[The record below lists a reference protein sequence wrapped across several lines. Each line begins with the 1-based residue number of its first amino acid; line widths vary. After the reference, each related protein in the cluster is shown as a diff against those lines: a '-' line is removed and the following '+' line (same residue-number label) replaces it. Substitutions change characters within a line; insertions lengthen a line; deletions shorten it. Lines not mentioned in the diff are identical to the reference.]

1 MSTNAAA
8 HQDAPGR
15 PGRPRIGQWTRGVRA
30 FYASLLIGTVLASL
44 LPTVLFQPH
53 SRVFLLKLVA
63 VALLA
68 SLPGLLYLEFLR
80 FKGQTLYDEYVINL
94 FRLGIDL
101 DCNLPAPPTHTSY
114 YSRWKKAHDQLTNP
128 GKDNLYR
135 KKFEA
140 VYGQQ
145 AVSTRSQFADA
156 DSRPE
161 RSEGFFPVLLATV
174 LLCVGWA
181 MVVQP
186 ELYRNIDLLGGLP
199 FSGRPKLPIEA
210 LQYGFIGAY
219 WFILQDVIRRYFRD
233 DLKTAAYVSASA
245 RIILV
250 VIVVTMV
257 SLAFTGTSS
266 QLNVIAFFI
275 GIFPQIGVQIL
286 KAGIN
291 KAFKD
296 LVPSLD
302 SKYPLSDLD
311 GLTIWDQ
318 ARLFEEGIEDLHGLV
333 TANLV
338 DVILG
343 TRIPVDRLVDWL
355 DQALLY
361 LHVPA
366 ESGNESSKHRPRDE
380 LRALGIRTATDL
392 ERAWASTDK
401 DAATVRQQLT
411 ETVASDHRS
420 GVAVIQMVLASLR
433 ATSSFLH
440 VQRFRRHDWL
450 ADHPPAEAA

>member
-1 MSTNAAA
+1 MSTNVSVDHGGAA
-8 HQDAPGR
+8 R
-15 PGRPRIGQWTRGVRA
+15 RPRRPAIGRWTRGFRA

-44 LPTVLFQPH
+44 LPAVLFQPN
-53 SRVFLLKLVA
+53 SRVFLLKLGA
-63 VALLA
+63 AALLA
-68 SLPGLLYLEFLR
+68 SLPGLLYLEFIR

-94 FRLGIDL
+94 FRLGIDR
-101 DCNLPAPPTHTSY
+101 DCNLPAPPSHTSY
-114 YSRWKKAHDQLTNP
+114 YQRWKRDHDQLNT
-128 GKDNLYR
+128 KSTDNLYR

-145 AVSTRSQFADA
+145 AVSTRGLFADP

-199 FSGRPKLPIEA
+199 FSGRPQLPIEA
-210 LQYGFIGAY
+210 LGYGFIGAY

-250 VIVVTMV
+250 VIVVTIV
-257 SLAFTGTSS
+257 SLASTSTS
-266 QLNVIAFFI
+266 TQLNVLAFFI

-286 KAGIN
+286 KAGVN
-291 KAFKD
+291 KVFKGI
-296 LVPSLD
+296 VPSLE
-302 SKYPLSDLD
+302 SRYPLSDLD

-338 DVILG
+338 DVILR

-361 LHVPA
+361 LHVPP
-366 ESGNESSKHRPRDE
+366 ESGGRKPRQA

-392 ERAWASTDK
+392 ERAWTSTDK
-401 DAATVRQQLT
+401 DAAAVRQQLT
-411 ETVASDHRS
+411 EAIAGAADG
-420 GVAVIQMVLASLR
+420 GVAVVQMMLASLGS
-433 ATSSFLH
+433 TSSFLH
-440 VQRFRRHDWL
+440 VQRFKRHDWL
-450 ADHPPAEAA
+450 TDQPPARAA

>member
-1 MSTNAAA
+1 MSTNVSVEHDPAA
-8 HQDAPGR
+8 R
-15 PGRPRIGQWTRGVRA
+15 RPRRPAIGQWTRGVRA
-30 FYASLLIGTVLASL
+30 FYASLLVGTVLASL
-44 LPTVLFQPH
+44 LPAVLFQPH
-53 SRVFLLKLVA
+53 SRVFLLKLVVA
-63 VALLA
+63 ALLA
-68 SLPGLLYLEFLR
+68 SLPGLLYLEFIR

-94 FRLGIDL
+94 FRLGIDQ
-101 DCNLPAPPTHTSY
+101 DCNLPAPPAHHSY
-114 YSRWKKAHDQLTNP
+114 YRRWKQDHDLLDT
-128 GKDNLYR
+128 KSTDNLYR
-135 KKFEA
+135 RKFEA

-145 AVSTRSQFADA
+145 AVSTRGLFAKP

-199 FSGRPKLPIEA
+199 FSGKPKLPIEA
-210 LQYGFIGAY
+210 LGYGFIGAY

-250 VIVVTMV
+250 VIVVTIV
-257 SLAFTGTSS
+257 SLASTSAS
-266 QLNVIAFFI
+266 TELNVLAFFI
-275 GIFPQIGVQIL
+275 GIFPQIGIQIL
-286 KAGIN
+286 KAGVN
-291 KAFKD
+291 KAFAGI
-296 LVPSLD
+296 VPSLD

-361 LHVPA
+361 LYVPA
-366 ESGNESSKHRPRDE
+366 ESDKRYPRAE
-380 LRALGIRTATDL
+380 LRSLGIRTATDL
-392 ERAWASTDK
+392 ERAWANADNDT
-401 DAATVRQQLT
+401 AAVRQQLT
-411 ETVASDHRS
+411 AIVAGGARP
-420 GVAVIQMVLASLR
+420 GVAVVQMFLASLR

-440 VQRFRRHDWL
+440 VQRFKRHDWL
-450 ADHPPAEAA
+450 ADEDLPAKAA

>member
-1 MSTNAAA
+1 
-8 HQDAPGR
+8 
-15 PGRPRIGQWTRGVRA
+15 V
-30 FYASLLIGTVLASL
+30 SLLVGTVLASL
-44 LPTVLFQPH
+44 LPAVLFQPH

-63 VALLA
+63 IALLA
-68 SLPGLLYLEFLR
+68 SLPGLLYLEFIR

-94 FRLGIDL
+94 FRLGIDR
-101 DCNLPAPPTHTSY
+101 DCNLPAPPAHTDY
-114 YSRWKKAHDQLTNP
+114 YGRWKRAHDKLPNP

-186 ELYRNIDLLGGLP
+186 ELYGNIDLLGGLP

-250 VIVVTMV
+250 IIVVTMV
-257 SLAFTGTSS
+257 SLGFTGTST
-266 QLNVIAFFI
+266 QLNVLAFFI

-291 KAFKD
+291 KVLKGV
-296 LVPSLD
+296 VPSLD

-366 ESGNESSKHRPRDE
+366 ESGNDESSKRRPRDE
-380 LRALGIRTATDL
+380 LRGLGIRTATDL
-392 ERAWASTDK
+392 ERAWSSTDR
-401 DAATVRQQLT
+401 DAAAVRQQLT
-411 ETVASDHRS
+411 ETVAGDNRS

-440 VQRFRRHDWL
+440 VQRFKRHDWL
-450 ADHPPAEAA
+450 EDQPPAKAA

>member
-1 MSTNAAA
+1 MSTNVSVDHGAAA
-8 HQDAPGR
+8 RPPRRPAIGR
-15 PGRPRIGQWTRGVRA
+15 WTRGFRA

-44 LPTVLFQPH
+44 LPAVLLQPH

-63 VALLA
+63 AALLA
-68 SLPGLLYLEFLR
+68 ALPGLLYLEFIR

-94 FRLGIDL
+94 FRLGIDR
-101 DCNLPAPPTHTSY
+101 DCNLPAPPAHTSY
-114 YSRWKKAHDQLTNP
+114 YHRWKRDHDLLNT
-128 GKDNLYR
+128 KSTDNLYR

-145 AVSTRSQFADA
+145 AVSTRGLFADP

-199 FSGRPKLPIEA
+199 FSGQPKLPIEA
-210 LQYGFIGAY
+210 LEYGFIGAY

-257 SLAFTGTSS
+257 SLASTSAS
-266 QLNVIAFFI
+266 TQLNILAFFI
-275 GIFPQIGVQIL
+275 GIFPQIGIQIL
-286 KAGIN
+286 KAGVN
-291 KAFKD
+291 KIFKGV
-296 LVPSLD
+296 VPSLD

-338 DVILG
+338 DVILR

-361 LHVPA
+361 LHVSA
-366 ESGNESSKHRPRDE
+366 ESDGRKPRQA

-392 ERAWASTDK
+392 ERAWTSTDK
-401 DAATVRQQLT
+401 DAAAVKQQLT
-411 ETVASDHRS
+411 QAIAGAAGP
-420 GVAVIQMVLASLR
+420 GVAVVQMVLASLA

-440 VQRFRRHDWL
+440 VQRFKRHDWL
-450 ADHPPAEAA
+450 TDQPPARAA

>member
-1 MSTNAAA
+1 MSTNEMVDHGAGGQPRQPAI
-8 HQDAPGR
+8 GR
-15 PGRPRIGQWTRGVRA
+15 WTRGFRA
-30 FYASLLIGTVLASL
+30 FYASLLVGTVLASL
-44 LPTVLFQPH
+44 LPAVLFQPN

-63 VALLA
+63 TALLA
-68 SLPGLLYLEFLR
+68 SLPGLLYLEFIR

-114 YSRWKKAHDQLTNP
+114 YGRWKKAHDKLTSP

-140 VYGQQ
+140 VFGQQ
-145 AVSTRSQFADA
+145 AVSTRSQFADPN
-156 DSRPE
+156 SRPE
-161 RSEGFFPVLLATV
+161 RSEGFLPVLLATV

-210 LQYGFIGAY
+210 LEYGFIGAY

-250 VIVVTMV
+250 IIVVTMV
-257 SLAFTGTSS
+257 SLGFTGTTT
-266 QLNVIAFFI
+266 QLNVLAFFI

-286 KAGIN
+286 KAGVS
-291 KAFKD
+291 KVFKGV
-296 LVPSLD
+296 VPSLD

-338 DVILG
+338 DVILR

-366 ESGNESSKHRPRDE
+366 ESDKRSPREE

-392 ERAWASTDK
+392 ERAWASTDQ

-411 ETVASDHRS
+411 ETVAGDKRA
-420 GVAVIQMVLASLR
+420 GMAVIPMLLQSLQ

-440 VQRFRRHDWL
+440 VQRFKRHDWL
-450 ADHPPAEAA
+450 EDQPPAKAA

>member
-1 MSTNAAA
+1 MSTDVTVQPDIGIPR
-8 HQDAPGR
+8 HHRPVVGR
-15 PGRPRIGQWTRGVRA
+15 WTRGFRA
-30 FYASLLIGTVLASL
+30 FYASLLVGTVLASL
-44 LPTVLFQPH
+44 LPTVLFQPQ

-63 VALLA
+63 AALLA
-68 SLPGLLYLEFLR
+68 SLPGLLYLEFIR

-94 FRLGIDL
+94 FRLGIDQE
-101 DCNLPAPPTHTSY
+101 CNLPAPPEHTSY
-114 YSRWKKAHDQLTNP
+114 YRPWKKDHEKLGTKS
-128 GKDNLYR
+128 KDNLYR

-145 AVSTRSQFADA
+145 AVSTRDLFTEP

-161 RSEGFFPVLLATV
+161 RSEGFLPVLLATV

-186 ELYRNIDLLGGLP
+186 ELYRSFNLLGGLP
-199 FSGRPKLPIEA
+199 FSGRPKLPVEA
-210 LQYGFIGAY
+210 LQFGFIGAY

-250 VIVVTMV
+250 VIVVSMV
-257 SLAFTGTSS
+257 SLVFTGSS
-266 QLNVIAFFI
+266 TQLNVLAFFI

-286 KAGIN
+286 KASVN
-291 KAFKD
+291 KVFKG

-302 SKYPLSDLD
+302 SRYPLSDLD

-318 ARLFEEGIEDLHGLV
+318 ARLLEEGIEDLHGLA

-366 ESGNESSKHRPRDE
+366 EDESRHPRAA

-392 ERAWASTDK
+392 ARAWGSTDQ
-401 DAATVRQQLT
+401 DARAVRRQIAKAVAGNERVGATLVP
-411 ETVASDHRS
+411 
-420 GVAVIQMVLASLR
+420 MVLQSLK

-440 VQRFRRHDWL
+440 VERFKRHDWL
-450 ADHPPAEAA
+450 ADQSTADAA

>member
-1 MSTNAAA
+1 
-8 HQDAPGR
+8 
-15 PGRPRIGQWTRGVRA
+15 
-30 FYASLLIGTVLASL
+30 
-44 LPTVLFQPH
+44 
-53 SRVFLLKLVA
+53 
-63 VALLA
+63 
-68 SLPGLLYLEFLR
+68 
-80 FKGQTLYDEYVINL
+80 
-94 FRLGIDL
+94 
-101 DCNLPAPPTHTSY
+101 
-114 YSRWKKAHDQLTNP
+114 
-128 GKDNLYR
+128 
-135 KKFEA
+135 

-145 AVSTRSQFADA
+145 AVSTRGLFADP

-174 LLCVGWA
+174 LLCVCWA

-210 LQYGFIGAY
+210 LEYGFIGAY

-257 SLAFTGTSS
+257 SLASTSAS
-266 QLNVIAFFI
+266 TQLNVLAFFI

-286 KAGIN
+286 KAGVN
-291 KAFKD
+291 KAFRGV
-296 LVPSLD
+296 VPSLD
-302 SKYPLSDLD
+302 CKYPLSDLD

-361 LHVPA
+361 LYVPA
-366 ESGNESSKHRPRDE
+366 ESGGGKPRE
-380 LRALGIRTATDL
+380 ALRALGIRTATDL
-392 ERAWASTDK
+392 ERAWAATDEN
-401 DAATVRQQLT
+401 AAAVTQQLT
-411 ETVASDHRS
+411 EAITGAAGG
-420 GVAVIQMVLASLR
+420 GVAVVQMMLASLGS
-433 ATSSFLH
+433 TSSFLH
-440 VQRFRRHDWL
+440 VRRFKGHDWL
-450 ADHPPAEAA
+450 TDQAPAKAA

>member
-1 MSTNAAA
+1 MSTNVTAQQGVAGHA
-8 HQDAPGR
+8 RQPAFGR
-15 PGRPRIGQWTRGVRA
+15 WTSGFRA
-30 FYASLLIGTVLASL
+30 FYASLLLGTVLASL
-44 LPTVLFQPH
+44 LPAVLFQPH
-53 SRVFLLKLVA
+53 SRVFLLKLA
-63 VALLA
+63 AAALLA
-68 SLPGLLYLEFLR
+68 SLPGLLYLQFIR

-94 FRLGIDL
+94 FRLGIDR
-101 DCNLPAPPTHTSY
+101 DCNLPAPPSHTSY
-114 YSRWKKAHDQLTNP
+114 YGRWKKDHDKLPNP

-145 AVSTRSQFADA
+145 AVSTRPLFAEP

-181 MVVQP
+181 LVVQP
-186 ELYRNIDLLGGLP
+186 ELYRDIDLLGSLP
-199 FSGRPKLPIEA
+199 FSGRPKLPVEA
-210 LQYGFIGAY
+210 LAYGFVGAY

-250 VIVVTMV
+250 AIVVTVV
-257 SLAFTGTSS
+257 SLVSTDAST
-266 QLNVIAFFI
+266 QLNLLAFFI
-275 GIFPQIGVQIL
+275 GIFPQVGVQIL
-286 KAGIN
+286 KTGVN
-291 KAFKD
+291 TAFKGV
-296 LVPSLD
+296 VPSLD
-302 SKYPLSDLD
+302 SRYPLSDLD

-318 ARLFEEGIEDLHGLV
+318 ARLLEEGIEDLHGLV

-338 DVILG
+338 DVILR
-343 TRIPVDRLVDWL
+343 TRTPIDRLVDWL

-361 LHVPA
+361 LHVPP
-366 ESGNESSKHRPRDE
+366 ESEGRSPRAG

-392 ERAWASTDK
+392 DRAWTSADQ
-401 DAATVRQQLT
+401 DAATVRAQLA
-411 ETVASDHRS
+411 EVVAGSQRNTAV
-420 GVAVIQMVLASLR
+420 VAMVLESLQ

-440 VQRFRRHDWL
+440 VQRFKRHDWL
-450 ADHPPAEAA
+450 DDQAPGEAA

>member
-1 MSTNAAA
+1 MATNATV
-8 HQDAPGR
+8 QRGI
-15 PGRPRIGQWTRGVRA
+15 GVPRHRRAGVGQWTRGFRA
-30 FYASLLIGTVLASL
+30 FYATLLVGTVLASL
-44 LPTVLFQPH
+44 LPAVLFQPQ

-63 VALLA
+63 AALLA
-68 SLPGLLYLEFLR
+68 SLPGLLYLEFIR

-94 FRLGIDL
+94 FRLGIDR
-101 DCNLPAPPTHTSY
+101 DCNLPAPPEHTSY
-114 YSRWKKAHDQLTNP
+114 YGRWKHDHDKLKTDS
-128 GKDNLYR
+128 KDNLYR

-145 AVSTRSQFADA
+145 AVSTRNLFAEP

-186 ELYRNIDLLGGLP
+186 ELYRDFDLLGGLP
-199 FSGRPKLPIEA
+199 VSGRPKLPVEA
-210 LQYGFIGAY
+210 LQFGFLGAY

-250 VIVVTMV
+250 IIVVTMV
-257 SLAFTGTSS
+257 SLVSTGSS
-266 QLNVIAFFI
+266 TQLNVLAFFI

-286 KAGIN
+286 KAGVN
-291 KAFKD
+291 KVFKGV
-296 LVPSLD
+296 VPSLD
-302 SKYPLSDLD
+302 SRYPLSELE

-318 ARLFEEGIEDLHGLV
+318 ARLLEEGIEDMHGLV

-366 ESGNESSKHRPRDE
+366 HYESCFPRAG
-380 LRALGIRTATDL
+380 LRSLGIRTATDL
-392 ERAWASTDK
+392 ERAWGSTDQ
-401 DAATVRQQLT
+401 DAAAVRRQIAKV
-411 ETVASDHRS
+411 VAGNERT
-420 GVAVIQMVLASLR
+420 GRALVQMVLQSLR

-440 VQRFRRHDWL
+440 VQRFKRHDWL
-450 ADHPPAEAA
+450 ADQSTSDAA

>member
-1 MSTNAAA
+1 MSTNVSVDHGAARRLRRPA
-8 HQDAPGR
+8 IGR
-15 PGRPRIGQWTRGVRA
+15 WTRGFRA

-44 LPTVLFQPH
+44 LPAVLFQPN

-63 VALLA
+63 AALLA
-68 SLPGLLYLEFLR
+68 SLPGLLYLEFIR

-94 FRLGIDL
+94 FRLGIDQ
-101 DCNLPAPPTHTSY
+101 DCNLPAPPSHTSY
-114 YSRWKKAHDQLTNP
+114 YLRWKKDHDRLETNST
-128 GKDNLYR
+128 DNLYR

-145 AVSTRSQFADA
+145 AVSTRKLFADP
-156 DSRPE
+156 DSHPE

-210 LQYGFIGAY
+210 LEYGFIGAY

-257 SLAFTGTSS
+257 SLASTSAS
-266 QLNVIAFFI
+266 TQLNVLAFFI

-286 KAGIN
+286 KAGVN
-291 KAFKD
+291 KAFKGV
-296 LVPSLD
+296 VPSLD

-366 ESGNESSKHRPRDE
+366 DSGGRKPRE
-380 LRALGIRTATDL
+380 ALRTLGIRTATDL
-392 ERAWASTDK
+392 ERAWTATGTDT
-401 DAATVRQQLT
+401 AAVQQQLN
-411 ETVASDHRS
+411 EAIAGAAGG
-420 GVAVIQMVLASLR
+420 GVAVVQMTLASLGS
-433 ATSSFLH
+433 TSSFLH
-440 VQRFRRHDWL
+440 VRRFKGHDWL
-450 ADHPPAEAA
+450 TGQAPARAA

>member
-1 MSTNAAA
+1 MTSNVTVGSGGA
-8 HQDAPGR
+8 
-15 PGRPRIGQWTRGVRA
+15 GRPRRPDIKRWTRGVRA
-30 FYASLLIGTVLASL
+30 FYASLLVGTVLAAL
-44 LPTVLFQPH
+44 VPAVLFQPN

-63 VALLA
+63 AALLA
-68 SLPGLLYLEFLR
+68 SLPGVLYLEFIR

-94 FRLGIDL
+94 FRLGIDRA
-101 DCNLPAPPTHTSY
+101 CNLPAPPTHTDY
-114 YSRWKKAHDQLTNP
+114 YGRWKVAHDELHNP

-145 AVSTRSQFADA
+145 AVSTRSQFETP

-186 ELYRNIDLLGGLP
+186 ELYRNFDLLGGLP
-199 FSGRPKLPIEA
+199 SSGRPQLPIEA
-210 LQYGFIGAY
+210 LEYGFIGAY

-250 VIVVTMV
+250 IIVVTMV
-257 SLAFTGTSS
+257 SLGFTGTST
-266 QLNVIAFFI
+266 QLNVLAFFI
-275 GIFPQIGVQIL
+275 GIFPQIGIQIL

-291 KAFKD
+291 KVFKGV
-296 LVPSLD
+296 VPSLD

-338 DVILG
+338 DLILR
-343 TRIPVDRLVDWL
+343 TRTPVDRLVDWL

-366 ESGNESSKHRPRDE
+366 KSGERSPRAE
-380 LRALGIRTATDL
+380 LRALGVRTATDL
-392 ERAWASTDK
+392 ERAWNEAGTDT
-401 DAATVRQQLT
+401 AAIHQQLT
-411 ETVASDHRS
+411 EIVAGGARP
-420 GVAVIQMVLASLR
+420 GVAVVQMVLASLR

-440 VQRFRRHDWL
+440 VQRFKRHDWL
-450 ADHPPAEAA
+450 ADEEPPAKAA

>member
-1 MSTNAAA
+1 MSTNVAA
-8 HQDAPGR
+8 QLDASGQPRQRAIGR
-15 PGRPRIGQWTRGVRA
+15 WTRGVRA
-30 FYASLLIGTVLASL
+30 FYVSLLVGTVLASL
-44 LPTVLFQPH
+44 LPAVLFQPH

-68 SLPGLLYLEFLR
+68 SLPGLLYLEFIR

-101 DCNLPAPPTHTSY
+101 DCNLPAPPQHTSY
-114 YSRWKKAHDQLTNP
+114 YGRWKKAHDKLTNP

-145 AVSTRSQFADA
+145 AVSTRSQFAA
-156 DSRPE
+156 LDSRPE
-161 RSEGFFPVLLATV
+161 RSEGFFPVLLAAV

-250 VIVVTMV
+250 IIVVTMV
-257 SLAFTGTSS
+257 SLGFTGTST
-266 QLNVIAFFI
+266 QLNMLAFFI
-275 GIFPQIGVQIL
+275 GIFPQIL
-286 KAGIN
+286 KAGVN
-291 KAFKD
+291 KVFKGV
-296 LVPSLD
+296 VPSLE

-361 LHVPA
+361 LLVPA
-366 ESGNESSKHRPRDE
+366 ESSKRLPRNE

-392 ERAWASTDK
+392 ERAWESTDRE
-401 DAATVRQQLT
+401 AAAVRQQLA
-411 ETVASDHRS
+411 ETVASGNRS
-420 GVAVIQMVLASLR
+420 GAAVIEMVLASLR

-440 VQRFRRHDWL
+440 VQRFKRHEWL
-450 ADHPPAEAA
+450 ADEPPAKAA

>member
-1 MSTNAAA
+1 MSTNVSVDHGAARRLRRPA
-8 HQDAPGR
+8 IGR
-15 PGRPRIGQWTRGVRA
+15 WTRGFRA

-44 LPTVLFQPH
+44 LPAVLFQPN

-63 VALLA
+63 AALLA
-68 SLPGLLYLEFLR
+68 SLPGLLYLEFIR

-94 FRLGIDL
+94 FRLGIDR
-101 DCNLPAPPTHTSY
+101 DCNLPAPPSHTSY
-114 YSRWKKAHDQLTNP
+114 YLRWKKDHERLETNST
-128 GKDNLYR
+128 DNLYR

-145 AVSTRSQFADA
+145 AVSTRGLFADP

-199 FSGRPKLPIEA
+199 LSGRPKLPIEA
-210 LQYGFIGAY
+210 LEYGFIGAY

-257 SLAFTGTSS
+257 SLASTSAS
-266 QLNVIAFFI
+266 TQLNVLAFFI

-286 KAGIN
+286 KAGVN
-291 KAFKD
+291 KAFMGV
-296 LVPSLD
+296 VPSLD
-302 SKYPLSDLD
+302 CKYPLSDLD

-366 ESGNESSKHRPRDE
+366 ESGGRKPRE
-380 LRALGIRTATDL
+380 ALRALGIRTATDL
-392 ERAWASTDK
+392 ERAWTTTDT
-401 DAATVRQQLT
+401 DAAAVQQQLT
-411 ETVASDHRS
+411 EAIAGAAG
-420 GVAVIQMVLASLR
+420 GVGVVQMLLASLGS
-433 ATSSFLH
+433 TSSFLH
-440 VQRFRRHDWL
+440 VRRFKHHDWL
-450 ADHPPAEAA
+450 TGQAPARAA

>member
-1 MSTNAAA
+1 MSTNVTA
-8 HQDAPGR
+8 QR
-15 PGRPRIGQWTRGVRA
+15 RIGGQPRQPAIGRWTRGFRA
-30 FYASLLIGTVLASL
+30 FYASLLVGTVLASL
-44 LPTVLFQPH
+44 LPAVLFQPQ
-53 SRVFLLKLVA
+53 SRVFLLKLAA

-68 SLPGLLYLEFLR
+68 SLPGLLYLEFIR

-94 FRLGIDL
+94 FRLGIDQ
-101 DCNLPAPPTHTSY
+101 DRNLPAPPTHTSY
-114 YSRWKKAHDQLTNP
+114 YGRWKKDHDKLTNP

-145 AVSTRSQFADA
+145 AVSTRSQFADP

-161 RSEGFFPVLLATV
+161 RSEGFMPVLLATV

-181 MVVQP
+181 LVVQP
-186 ELYRNIDLLGGLP
+186 ELYRDIDLLGGLP
-199 FSGRPKLPIEA
+199 FSGRPELPVEA

-250 VIVVTMV
+250 IIVVTMV
-257 SLAFTGTSS
+257 SLGTTGTSTE
-266 QLNVIAFFI
+266 LNVLAFFI
-275 GIFPQIGVQIL
+275 GIFPQIGVQVL
-286 KAGIN
+286 KAGVN
-291 KAFKD
+291 KAFKG

-302 SKYPLSDLD
+302 SRYPLSDLD

-318 ARLFEEGIEDLHGLV
+318 ARLLEEGIEDLHGLV

-338 DVILG
+338 DVILR
-343 TRIPVDRLVDWL
+343 TRIPIDRLVDWL

-366 ESGNESSKHRPRDE
+366 ESGQRLPRAE

-392 ERAWASTDK
+392 ERAWASTDQ
-401 DAATVRQQLT
+401 DAPAVRAQLA
-411 ETVASDHRS
+411 EVIAGDQRS
-420 GVAVIQMVLASLR
+420 AAVVTMVLQSLR

-440 VQRFRRHDWL
+440 VQRFKRHDWL
-450 ADHPPAEAA
+450 ADQPTVAAA

>member
-1 MSTNAAA
+1 
-8 HQDAPGR
+8 
-15 PGRPRIGQWTRGVRA
+15 
-30 FYASLLIGTVLASL
+30 VLATL
-44 LPTVLFQPH
+44 LPAVLFQPN
-53 SRVFLLKLVA
+53 SRVFLLKIVA
-63 VALLA
+63 AALLA
-68 SLPGLLYLEFLR
+68 SLPGLLYLEFIR

-94 FRLGIDL
+94 FRLGIDR
-101 DCNLPAPPTHTSY
+101 DCNLPAPPSHTSY
-114 YSRWKKAHDQLTNP
+114 YLRWKRDHDRLNTNST
-128 GKDNLYR
+128 DNLYR

-145 AVSTRSQFADA
+145 AVSTRGLFADP

-199 FSGRPKLPIEA
+199 LSGRPKLPIEA
-210 LQYGFIGAY
+210 LEYGFLGAY

-250 VIVVTMV
+250 VIVVTIV
-257 SLAFTGTSS
+257 SLASTSAS
-266 QLNVIAFFI
+266 TELNVLAFFI
-275 GIFPQIGVQIL
+275 GIFPQIGIQIL
-286 KAGIN
+286 KAGVN
-291 KAFKD
+291 KAFKGI
-296 LVPSLD
+296 VPSLD

-338 DVILG
+338 DVILR

-361 LHVPA
+361 LYVPA
-366 ESGNESSKHRPRDE
+366 ESDKRYPRAE
-380 LRALGIRTATDL
+380 LRALSIRTATDL
-392 ERAWASTDK
+392 ERAWTRADIDT
-401 DAATVRQQLT
+401 AAVRQQLT
-411 ETVASDHRS
+411 AIVAGEARP
-420 GVAVIQMVLASLR
+420 GVAIVQMVLASLR

-440 VQRFRRHDWL
+440 VQQFKRHDWL
-450 ADHPPAEAA
+450 ADEDPPAKAA